1 MAASESAG
9 NRRDDGAA
17 APGRRGAPAFLPT
30 VVVSVALL
38 IAGVAEGRHLWFFA
52 DEWNVFGNYPQGELL
67 KPFNGHLSLI
77 PVGIYQVLYATVGVG
92 SHLPFR
98 LAGLTA
104 LAVLAFQIA
113 RYAHARLGWTAAA
126 LATAA
131 VLWNSSGSSNVLFP
145 FLLNFTIP
153 LAAMFAIWWH
163 LDRVDDAVA
172 AGGSRIRSDVAGAI
186 WLAVAL
192 ASSALGIM
200 VLIAVVVELGLRRA
214 PLRRWLTYAPGVV
227 LWGAWYATNR
237 EHSKVAT
244 DPGAVVAY
252 AWRMFLGATTSLAAG
267 WTPGGAALAGL
278 FVVVLGTAVWR
289 WRTVDA
295 RALAALSAPVVFI
308 GVTTVTRLPIIPYI
322 PPNELRYAWT
332 VALYLV
338 AVVIAVWPRRPGA
351 TTGIVAERA
360 VPIDDALPAGP
371 AARWSA
377 VAIAALVLVA
387 GAAVL
392 LDGMADWARMV
403 ESATP
408 GVRAALFAAEAVG
421 PHRGSQDVILP
432 LSYVPVTNG
441 EYLHGVASVGSPI
454 AGMDPATFRAG
465 RPDQVGTADRLLVD
479 GLPIQSVTVPVDPGC
494 SLRRPTGPSDVGPG
508 SLVGF
513 RADTG
518 SPDTRSPDTA
528 SSNTRLT
535 VRVARF
541 SPPGQGIEVEI
552 RPTDDTGVAWLHVPA
567 DAPGVD
573 GSDVPYRVTAPD
585 GVSVCVVSDR

>member
-1 MAASESAG
+1 MVAAPMAG
-9 NRRDDGAA
+9 DPTDDGTAT
-17 APGRRGAPAFLPT
+17 PERRGGLAFLST
-30 VVVSVALL
+30 VMVSVALL
-38 IAGVAEGRHLWFFA
+38 VAGAVEGRHLWFFA

-77 PVGIYQVLYATVGVG
+77 PVGIYQILYATLGVG

-98 LAGLTA
+98 LAGLAA

-131 VLWNSSGSSNVLFP
+131 VMWNSSGSSNVLFP

-163 LDRVDDAVA
+163 LDRGDDAEG
-172 AGGSRIRSDVAGAI
+172 AGRSRIRSDVAGAI

-200 VLIAVVVELGLRRA
+200 VLIALVIELALRRA
-214 PLRRWLTYAPGVV
+214 PLRRWLTYAPGVL
-227 LWGAWYATNR
+227 LWAAWYATNR
-237 EHSKVAT
+237 ESSKVAT

-267 WTPGGAALAGL
+267 WTPGGVVLAGL
-278 FVVVLGTAVWR
+278 FVLVVGFGSWR

-322 PPNELRYAWT
+322 PPDELRYAWT

-338 AVVIAVWPRRPGA
+338 AVVIAVWPRRGDRTA
-351 TTGIVAERA
+351 GIIAEHARDA
-360 VPIDDALPAGP
+360 DEALPAGT
-371 AARWSA
+371 AARRTTVL
-377 VAIAALVLVA
+377 VAAAVLVA
-387 GAAVL
+387 GGVVL
-392 LDGMADWARMV
+392 IDGMVDWARMV

-441 EYLHGVASVGSPI
+441 EYLHGVGTVGSPI
-454 AGMDPATFRAG
+454 AGIDPVTFRAG

-479 GLPIQSVTVPVDPGC
+479 ELPIRSVAAPADVAC
-494 SLRRPTGPSDVGPG
+494 SLQRPTRPIDVPPG

-513 RADTG
+513 RVD
-518 SPDTRSPDTA
+518 PRSPDTA
-528 SSNTRLT
+528 SSDAPLN

-541 SPPGQGIEVEI
+541 SAPGHGIEVEV
-552 RPTDDTGVAWLHVPA
+552 RPTDDAGVAWLDVPP

-573 GSDVPYRVTAPD
+573 GRDVQYRVTVPD
-585 GVSVCVVSDR
+585 GVSACVIPRR